1 LAVKTLRP
9 FEDADLDKILYKHI
23 RENKEKNIHID
34 ILANLARSKWPEWYD
49 SDPKEGRHYTRTRLQ
64 TLKDTVEYGQ
74 GRIGNPKY
82 RYYCYPRPQK
92 TLTHLDWEEAW
103 DEFLQNAK
111 RAKKE
116 GHKFVGYNE
125 KFLVEISDLGMKENQ
140 PNVILRVN
148 KDVKKDFTEKNFKE
162 AIIRLNTVAGRMQR
176 PRRSLA
182 KNTILVGLM
191 ERLEFD
197 DEDYVNVT
205 KKEFDPKQEFDDLDT
220 EDKEKLVDVID
231 ALKRKKTKTKGKR
244 TVSNLVREARQRSK
258 GSSSIRES
266 RKRGFNLDEEWK
278 KEKEKLTHC
287 EVTGIKFADNFES
300 GPFARSLDCRDP
312 DLDYTTDNVDVVVS
326 IYNLA
331 KNKWPPE
338 VVKEFCIEWYKNI
351 DR

>member
-1 LAVKTLRP
+1 MKNYRP
-9 FEDADLDKILYKHI
+9 FRENDLDQILLKYI
-23 RENKEKNIHID
+23 RENQDKKIHLD
-34 ILANLARSKWPEWYD
+34 ILANIVRAKWPEWYD
-49 SDPKEGRHYTRTRLQ
+49 SDPQDGRHYTRTRLQ
-64 TLKDTVEYGQ
+64 SMKDNQDRYGQ
-74 GRIGNPKY
+74 GKIGNPKY
-82 RYYCYPRPQK
+82 RHYCHPMPK
-92 TLTHLDWEEAW
+92 DPLTHLDWEEAW
-103 DEFLQNAK
+103 DEFLVNAK
-111 RAKKE
+111 KAKKT
-116 GHKFVGYNE
+116 GQKFIGYNE
-125 KFLVEISDLGMKENQ
+125 EIVVEIFDLKMKNNE
-140 PNVILRVN
+140 PNVILRYN
-148 KDVKKDFTEKNFKE
+148 KDIVKDFTETNFKE
-162 AIIRLNTVAGRMQR
+162 AIIRLNTVAGRMHR
-176 PRRSLA
+176 PRRLRA
-182 KNTILVGLM
+182 KNVVLVGLM

-197 DEDYVNVT
+197 DDNVVIVT
-205 KKEFDPKQEFDDLDT
+205 KKEFDPSQEFDELDT
-220 EDKEKLVDVID
+220 GDKEKFIDVIKS
-231 ALKRKKTKTKGKR
+231 LKSNKTKIKGER